1 MSDEQLMLACVLSPN
16 PHTYPQLAV
25 VIPIIDENVRPQGVK

>member
-1 MSDEQLMLACVLSPN
+1 MSDEQLTLACVLSPN

-25 VIPIIDENVRPQGVK
+25 VIPITDENVRPQGVK